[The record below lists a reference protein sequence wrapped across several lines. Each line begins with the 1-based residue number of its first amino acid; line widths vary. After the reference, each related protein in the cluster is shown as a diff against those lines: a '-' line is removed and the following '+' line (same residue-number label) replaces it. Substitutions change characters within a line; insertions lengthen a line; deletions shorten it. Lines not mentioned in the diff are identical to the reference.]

1 MSKLTRH
8 PPKKTRSKE
17 QKTCFIFF
25 VRGGVNDLNDEKT
38 KKIPTQ
44 LSHILE
50 LPICEYDLLFD
61 AALSFALLVVEIKKY
76 QIPKKCFVFLCL
88 SDISFS
94 AVVVVSCC
102 ESRCK
107 NRKETLSLP
116 RSHKKTSFFPGAKRL
131 IAPTEKKRRKRNAN
145 IFLPLPLFMVS
156 RNFCRGGNEG
166 KGGNKCLSSIAAKNV
181 GRERELHFFAAP
193 LFTPLF
199 LCPLLITTEELFPF
213 PIKCAA
219 AKRLLQTGYHVSALP
234 CLFKRM
240 DGETDVSD
248 CRH

>member
-1 MSKLTRH
+1 MIWMT
-8 PPKKTRSKE
+8 KKRKKNPTFPHLWATDMRVW
-17 QKTCFIFF
+17 FIIRCRTFI
-25 VRGGVNDLNDEKT
+25 RIISCWN
-38 KKIPTQ
+38 KKIPNSQ
-44 LSHILE
+44 KS
-50 LPICEYDLLFD
+50 
-61 AALSFALLVVEIKKY
+61 
-76 QIPKKCFVFLCL
+76 FVFLCL

-116 RSHKKTSFFPGAKRL
+116 RSHKKRPFFPGAKRL

-145 IFLPLPLFMVS
+145 IFCLSPSSWFPVTFAGGKT
-156 RNFCRGGNEG
+156 RGGRKQMPFLHCSKKCRKR
-166 KGGNKCLSSIAAKNV
+166 KGIA
-181 GRERELHFFAAP
+181 FFCCTAFY